1 MRTFVSKLALAAAAV
16 VAMPAAAGAAVNLG
30 TVTPGTAIYSGPA
43 PTIDFDVLPGIV
55 SGGSVASGSTGVRAQ
70 PFGSS
75 GNYWAVGPGNGAT
88 SAVLDLSSIG
98 DIYNISFLWG
108 SVDSYNFVDFLDE
121 DGLVIATFDG
131 TDIFNPAN
139 GNQSDPNTNPV
150 VRFDVTDQ
158 HISTLKSIRLR
169 SNSDAFEVDN
179 FAINAVPEPGTWA
192 LMVFGFALAGFGMRR
207 RRQVATPRFA

>member
-1 MRTFVSKLALAAAAV
+1 MRTFVSKLALVATAAV
-16 VAMPAAAGAAVNLG
+16 AIPAVAGAAVTLG
-30 TVTPGTAIYSGPA
+30 SVTPGTPVYSGPA
-43 PTIDFDVLPGIV
+43 PTIDFDSLPGSV
-55 SGGSVASGSTGVRAQ
+55 TGGTVASGTTGVRAQ
-70 PFGSS
+70 PYGSS

-108 SVDSYNFVDFLDE
+108 SVDGYNYVDFLDE
-121 DGLVIATFDG
+121 NGDVIETFDG

-139 GNQSDPNTNPV
+139 GNQSDPNTNPI
-150 VRFDVTDQ
+150 VRFDVSGE
-158 HISTLKSIRLR
+158 HVSTLKSIRLR